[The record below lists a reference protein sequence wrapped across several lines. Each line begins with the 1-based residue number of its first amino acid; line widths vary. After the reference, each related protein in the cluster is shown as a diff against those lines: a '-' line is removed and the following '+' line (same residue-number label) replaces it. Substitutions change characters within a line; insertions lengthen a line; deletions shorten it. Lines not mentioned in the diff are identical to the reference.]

1 MREELALTRSLDDA
15 LGPVIS
21 QEQVSVAHSVQHE
34 LNQHPEAETALRTC
48 AGGGVVSG
56 ECSVT
61 MRRRVREERDHERRM
76 LGITT
81 RTGLAV
87 VRECAVVDGGRSP
100 RPGRGVLVILP
111 RRAE

>member
-1 MREELALTRSLDDA
+1 
-15 LGPVIS
+15 
-21 QEQVSVAHSVQHE
+21 
-34 LNQHPEAETALRTC
+34 
-48 AGGGVVSG
+48 
-56 ECSVT
+56 
-61 MRRRVREERDHERRM
+61 MRRRWCCFWGVLSTIAEEFEKNETNERRM